1 MTAHASRR
9 IILGATLALAI
20 AASLAPLL
28 LGATVALT
36 SPQQF
41 ARTGV
46 GVPAP
51 WTLSNFAALFADP
64 TTFVRPVLVTLG
76 AGVIVAAAQ
85 TTSSVMAAYALTRF
99 PFAGRRMFVVVLAAA
114 YAVPPVTT
122 VIPLY
127 SWFVGIGLAGT
138 FWALVVPFVLASPYA
153 IFLLAQW
160 MRSVPSEV
168 VDAARVDGGS
178 HATVLLRVV
187 APMVRPAI
195 ATVALVTFVSTWNS
209 YLWPRLIAG
218 VKLPQV
224 QVAVASLQTQFD
236 SNWTLVMA
244 AATVSVVPPI
254 IAALVLHR
262 SLSSAIGTGVSP

>member
-1 MTAHASRR
+1 MNSRASRR
-9 IILGATLALAI
+9 LILGATLVVAM

-36 SPQQF
+36 SAQQF
-41 ARTGV
+41 AREGI
-46 GVPAP
+46 GLPAP
-51 WTLSNFAALFADP
+51 WTIDNFGALFSDP
-64 TTFVRPVLVTLG
+64 ATFLSPMLVTLA
-76 AGVIVAAAQ
+76 AGVVIAVLQ
-85 TTSSVMAAYALTRF
+85 TVSSVMAAYAISRF
-99 PFAGRRMFVVVLAAA
+99 AFVGRRVFIVVLAAA

-127 SWFVGIGLAGT
+127 IGFVGAGLSGT
-138 FWALVVPFVLASPYA
+138 FWALVIPFVLASPYA
-153 IFLLAQW
+153 IFLLTQW
-160 MRSVPSEV
+160 MRGVPSDV

-187 APMVRPAI
+187 VPMVRPAI

-218 VKLPQV
+218 VQLPQV
-224 QVAVASLQTQFD
+224 QVAVASLQTQYD

-244 AATVSVVPPI
+244 AATLSVLPPAI
-254 IAALVLHR
+254 VAVVLHR
-262 SLSSAIGTGVSP
+262 PLSVGIETGVTR